1 MARKVHVRILP
12 GCRGLITVPQ
22 LRRIASAVLDAESV
36 SRDVEVEVVLA
47 DSATVRELN
56 RLYRGRDEPT
66 DVLSFAT
73 ADYGEVEAHF
83 SDDDEPRSETPVFIE
98 APDEAP
104 SLGEV
109 IVCLPVAVAQA
120 EARNHPVAG
129 EIAHLLVHGLLHLG
143 GHDHE
148 LDDDEAR
155 MKSRED
161 ELLDTLGFAGQYEHG
176 H

>member
-1 MARKVHVRILP
+1 MARNVHVRILP
-12 GCRGLITVPQ
+12 GCRGLIRVPE
-22 LRRIASAVLDAESV
+22 LRRIASGVLDAENV
-36 SRDVEVEVVLA
+36 ARDVEVEVVLA

-73 ADYGEVEAHF
+73 ADYGEVEATF
-83 SDDDEPRSETPVFIE
+83 VDDEPRSETPVFVE

-120 EARNHPVAG
+120 EARGHPVAG

-148 LDDDEAR
+148 LDDDEAK

-161 ELLDTLGFAGQYEHG
+161 ELLAALGFTGQYEHG